1 MHDAGKV
8 IAGLVIFLGVL
19 TSPMWYQ
26 AMKGAAAGAP
36 ELKIESES
44 PVCVAETSY
53 MRSLHMDLLD
63 DWRDEAVRDGDRLYV
78 GLGGAEYDKSI
89 TGTCLGSC
97 HSNKEEFCDQ
107 CHQYV
112 GAEVYCWD
120 CHAVQNAEA
129 MVGIDGSEFE
139 AAFIAGGVELA
150 GGVAAKPLDDQGR

>member
-36 ELKIESES
+36 ELKIESKS

-53 MRSLHMDLLD
+53 MRALHMDLLN

-78 GLGGAEYDKSI
+78 GIGGVEYDKSI
-89 TGTCLGSC
+89 VGTCLEGC
-97 HSNKEEFCDQ
+97 HSNREEFCDR

-112 GAEVYCWD
+112 GAEVSCWG
-120 CHAVQNAEA
+120 CHTQLKAEVAVGVDGEELEKPN
-129 MVGIDGSEFE
+129 GIMG
-139 AAFIAGGVELA
+139 IKLA
-150 GGVAAKPLDDQGR
+150 SDVAAHPLSD